1 MQVEGL
7 SAVLP
12 KTLTPDFP
20 IPGKYRLTCEGNCV
34 SPQPLPSCRIPDTVC
49 FRSRTLNL
57 PVNGTL
63 TSRCHS
69 ERPTTGF
76 SLRLSFLT
84 DTVSIHAWTTTC
96 ICYLISPFAYISHPR
111 THIFIRHGSPLRPS
125 YKNITSNAPVNGFP
139 MLNNHTHL
147 PVVHTPEYRSSGMFS
162 LPEDVWL
169 SPVSAPLPA
178 YCSLLF

>member
-7 SAVLP
+7 SAVPP

-34 SPQPLPSCRIPDTVC
+34 SPQPLPSCRIPDTIR

-69 ERPTTGF
+69 KRQTSGF
-76 SLRLSFLT
+76 SLSLSFLT
-84 DTVSIHAWTTTC
+84 APHAVHQYTQLES
-96 ICYLISPFAYISHPR
+96 LINTRNFQPAD
-111 THIFIRHGSPLRPS
+111 
-125 YKNITSNAPVNGFP
+125 
-139 MLNNHTHL
+139 
-147 PVVHTPEYRSSGMFS
+147 VH
-162 LPEDVWL
+162 
-169 SPVSAPLPA
+169 AK
-178 YCSLLF
+178 

>member
-7 SAVLP
+7 SAVPP

-34 SPQPLPSCRIPDTVC
+34 SPQPLPSCRIPDTIC

-69 ERPTTGF
+69 ERQPSGF
-76 SLRLSFLT
+76 SLSLSFLT
-84 DTVSIHAWTTTC
+84 DTVSIHSWT
-96 ICYLISPFAYISHPR
+96 P
-111 THIFIRHGSPLRPS
+111 
-125 YKNITSNAPVNGFP
+125 
-139 MLNNHTHL
+139 
-147 PVVHTPEYRSSGMFS
+147 
-162 LPEDVWL
+162 
-169 SPVSAPLPA
+169 PVSVTPSVYIPYLPSPNTYLYPPRKSFTSIIQEHDFQRSRQRISYA
-178 YCSLLF
+178 